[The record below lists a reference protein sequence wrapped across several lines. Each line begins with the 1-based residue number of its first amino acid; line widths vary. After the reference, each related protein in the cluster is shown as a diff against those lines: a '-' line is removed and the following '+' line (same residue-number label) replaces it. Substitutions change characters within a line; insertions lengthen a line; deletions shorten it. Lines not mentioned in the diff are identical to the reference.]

1 MKNLVITG
9 CGIKAIS
16 HLNREN
22 QVAIEK
28 ADIVFYLVNEPVIE
42 HWIKSNSKQYQSLY
56 ELYQSEDCR
65 SNSYVKI
72 SDYVLQSFDNFTNVC
87 VAVYGHPLLLSN
99 PIDRLISKA
108 SEGNINLTIIP
119 AISSYDCL
127 LADLKI
133 DPFWGCISIEANAL
147 IHEEKHI
154 DNTYHLIIWQ
164 IGIIND
170 NKAASERGSSSLDLL
185 INKLLKTHTKSHE
198 CIIYE
203 ASIYPHI
210 RPKIIRTVI
219 SKIDMHKISRLSTLY
234 IPPDRI
240 K

>member
-9 CGIKAIS
+9 CGIKALS
-16 HLNREN
+16 HINREN
-22 QVAIEK
+22 QVAIEQ
-28 ADIVFYLVNEPVIE
+28 ADIVFYLVNEPVTE
-42 HWIKSNSKQYQSLY
+42 QWIKSKSKRCQSLY
-56 ELYQSEDCR
+56 ALYHSTDAR
-65 SNSYVKI
+65 AKAYIKI
-72 SDYVLQSFDNFTNVC
+72 SDHVLESFKVFNNVC
-87 VAVYGHPLLLSN
+87 VVVYGHPLLLSN
-99 PIDRLISKA
+99 PIDRLISQA
-108 SEGNINLTIIP
+108 GEANINLTITP
-119 AISSYDCL
+119 AISSFDCL

-147 IHEEKHI
+147 IKEDKHI

-170 NKAASERGSSSLDLL
+170 NKAAETNGSISLGLL
-185 INKLLKTHTKSHE
+185 INKLLKTYEKNHE

-210 RPKIIRTVI
+210 QPKIIRTRI
-219 SKIDMHKISRLSTLY
+219 GQIDLHNTSRISTLY
-234 IPPDRI
+234 IPP